1 MGRVGHPQ
9 RCLAP
14 GAALSLHGLVPRRT
28 AGLRRHLAQPQLRAQ
43 ACRQL
48 RERGRLHIC
57 AAALADA
64 EGGHEAR
71 GWLEKQRQSV
81 NELLTPFSD
90 KAINS
95 KLLALCFAQA
105 LCSVATLIHDTYL
118 PIYLQDV
125 LGLSNTKVRLCHTCR
140 LAGTVGGCRRGE
152 RRATSST

>member
-64 EGGHEAR
+64 PDPDLTVELITHRFTEGSREVLQGWYPGSSLEMDDALRSRKTTKFGSVKFVLPRERMTEMRAVMEA
-71 GWLEKQRQSV
+71 
-81 NELLTPFSD
+81 
-90 KAINS
+90 
-95 KLLALCFAQA
+95 
-105 LCSVATLIHDTYL
+105 SVARHL
-118 PIYLQDV
+118 PIARV
-125 LGLSNTKVRLCHTCR
+125 LYWT
-140 LAGTVGGCRRGE
+140 
-152 RRATSST
+152 